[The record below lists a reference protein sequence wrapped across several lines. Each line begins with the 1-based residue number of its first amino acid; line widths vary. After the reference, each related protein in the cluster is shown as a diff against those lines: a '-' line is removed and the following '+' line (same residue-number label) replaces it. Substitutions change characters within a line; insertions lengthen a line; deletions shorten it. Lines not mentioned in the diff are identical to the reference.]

1 MIIFYNNKIY
11 IKTISIKYLMSD
23 IKIFDTKPFYI
34 TLVEPGKI
42 NHLDWNNPDYVQT
55 LISMPFIT
63 THEVEPSKFFE
74 KIHQLLKIDE
84 TNNHL
89 MNEYIA
95 EEPDYI
101 YEMMYINTLNIES
114 DLPFNEFASL
124 LHLEKEV
131 VRGNAII
138 IKSYIPSLSN
148 DMSFTDMK
156 NSDLF
161 KIIRDRGFTKIVV
174 YDEKLR
180 EEEIY
185 GDIEVF
191 AKNFFEEESY
201 KKEEFAFLKHNINIY
216 YTKSEYGEENICG
229 KLLDGKIDK
238 FMIFTMLTD
247 TIRGNITLNEVN
259 KIIKL
264 SNKLEPPYLPEEKW
278 TKEEKDEYGR
288 IIIKNRF
295 RILDNIYLNVYNE

>member
-1 MIIFYNNKIY
+1 
-11 IKTISIKYLMSD
+11 MSD

-34 TLVEPGKI
+34 LLVEPGKI
-42 NHLDWNNPDYVQT
+42 SHLDWNNPDYVQA

-63 THEVEPSKFFE
+63 THEVKPSEFFE
-74 KIHQLLKIDE
+74 KIHELLKLDDK
-84 TNNHL
+84 NNHL
-89 MNEYIA
+89 MNEFIA

-114 DLPFNEFASL
+114 DLPFNEMASL
-124 LHLEKEV
+124 LHLEKEI

-138 IKSYIPSLSN
+138 IKSYIPSIN
-148 DMSFTDMK
+148 NEMCFNDMK
-156 NSDLF
+156 NADLF
-161 KIIRDRGFTKIVV
+161 NIIKARGFTKVVV

-191 AKNFFEEESY
+191 ANKFFEEETY
-201 KKEEFAFLKHNINIY
+201 IKKEFAFLKHNINIY
-216 YTKSEYGEENICG
+216 YTKSEYGEENTCG
-229 KLLDGKIDK
+229 KLINDKIDK
-238 FMIFTMLTD
+238 FIIFTMLTD

-264 SNKLEPPYLPEEKW
+264 STVLEPPYKPDEKW
-278 TKEEKDEYGR
+278 LIDEKDIHGR
-288 IIIKNRF
+288 NIIKNKF
-295 RILDNIYLNVYNE
+295 RILDNTYLNIYNE

>member
-1 MIIFYNNKIY
+1 
-11 IKTISIKYLMSD
+11 MSD

-34 TLVEPGKI
+34 LLIEPGKI
-42 NHLDWNNPDYVQT
+42 SHLDWNNPDYVQA
-55 LISMPFIT
+55 LISMPFVT
-63 THEVEPSKFFE
+63 THEVNPQDFFE
-74 KIHQLLKIDE
+74 KLHQLLKIDDK
-84 TNNHL
+84 NNHI

-114 DLPFNEFASL
+114 DLPFNEMASL
-124 LHLEKEV
+124 LHLEKEI
-131 VRGNAII
+131 VRGNAVLV
-138 IKSYIPSLSN
+138 KSYIPSLSN
-148 DMSFTDMK
+148 EISFNDMK

-161 KIIRDRGFTKIVV
+161 NIIRARGFTKIVV

-185 GDIEVF
+185 GDIEVY
-191 AKNFFEEESY
+191 AKKFFEDETY
-201 KKEEFAFLKHNINIY
+201 KKEELGFLKHNINIY
-216 YTKSEYGEENICG
+216 YTKSEYGEENLFG

-247 TIRGNITLNEVN
+247 TIRGSITLNEVN

-264 SNKLEPPYLPEEKW
+264 SSVLEAPYKADDKLVAD
-278 TKEEKDEYGR
+278 EKDIHGR
-288 IIIKNRF
+288 NIIKNKY
-295 RILDNIYLNVYNE
+295 RILDNTYLNVYNE